1 MSTHSTAYDI
11 DIKVGDIIMDIN
23 GKNYG
28 SIIRI
33 TPTKFETEES
43 IISRNNE
50 DNYYKVINRD
60 NVIIRLGSLDEIEN
74 ELLYNAEEFNQ
85 TMSYVDE
92 NTGLTENYIYIVYP
106 LIPRNLK
113 PTGRY
118 IEEMVVIATYP
129 DEAKTLAG
137 SEENIGCYKKY
148 WTDKRFLICKI
159 IGRSYVNPCVVSSSY
174 SN

>member
-1 MSTHSTAYDI
+1 MSTQSTAYDI
-11 DIKVGDIIMDIN
+11 EIGDIIMDIF

-60 NVIIRLGSLDEIEN
+60 NVIIRFGTLNEIEN
-74 ELLYNAEEFNQ
+74 ELLSNAEEVNEAS
-85 TMSYVDE
+85 SYDII
-92 NTGLTENYIYIVYP
+92 GLTENYIYIVYP
-106 LIPRNLK
+106 LIPRNIK

-129 DEAKTLAG
+129 DEAKILAG

-159 IGRSYVNPCVVSSSY
+159 IGRSYVNSCVVSASY